1 MILADENLHGFIIA
15 ALRGVGMSVTSV
27 RESASG
33 ISDEEVIDLAV
44 KNDWILVTQDK
55 DFGEW
60 VFSHHKE
67 GLTVLFLRFTFGE
80 HRDVANS
87 VIQFLNNPPSERP
100 YFATIT
106 TKKVRVRRL

>member
-1 MILADENLHGFIIA
+1 
-15 ALRGVGMSVTSV
+15 MSVTSV

-80 HRDVANS
+80 HRDIADS
-87 VIQFLNNPPSERP
+87 VMQFLSSTKPERP

>member
-1 MILADENLHGFIIA
+1 MILADENLHGYIIA
-15 ALRGVGMSVTSV
+15 ALREVGLSVTSV

-33 ISDEEVIDLAV
+33 IPDEEVIDLAV

-80 HRDVANS
+80 HRDIANS
-87 VIQFLNNPPSERP
+87 VIQFLNSPPLERP